1 MSLLYSA
8 SASPRRKE
16 ILENIRLPIEILPS
30 DVEEN
35 LDKEEYKEIIYL
47 PFNSNYELTIFISQ
61 YTHISDFV

>member
-35 LDKEEYKEIIYL
+35 LDKEEYKEIIY
-47 PFNSNYELTIFISQ
+47 
-61 YTHISDFV
+61 